1 MRDMLGREEL
11 ISVEKALDLLLK
23 SAPFRK
29 PAEIYLPIE
38 DAYGM
43 ILSRDAISPEDLP
56 GFSRS
61 TVDGFAV
68 KSYDTFGSTDTLPSY
83 LAMKTEILM
92 GKKPDCKIEKGEAAK
107 IATGGM
113 LPEGADAVVMF
124 EHTQQIDEN
133 MIEILKPVAPGENV
147 IQAGEDA
154 QREEYILKTGHRLR
168 PQDIG
173 ALAGLGITNIWVYE
187 KPKVSI
193 VSTGDE
199 IVPAHQPLMHG
210 QVRDIN
216 SYTLSGLI
224 FNAGG
229 IPLRRGI
236 FSDTYDVLRDIV
248 EQSLKDSD
256 MVLITGGSS
265 VGTKDMTAKVINDMG
280 KPGVLFHGVSLK
292 PGKPTIGGIINS
304 FPIFGLPGHPAA
316 VTVSFEIFVKP
327 VLEKLSGL
335 CKNRFDNEKNT
346 VMAKITKNISSS
358 PGRQEHIAVSLEERK
373 GQLWAVPILG
383 KSGLITTL
391 TKADGTFVIPLRK
404 LGVQEGETVEVRLF

>member
-11 ISVEKALDLLLK
+11 IPVEKAQELLLK
-23 SAPFRK
+23 SIPFK
-29 PAEIYLPIE
+29 TPAETNLPIE
-38 DAYGM
+38 ETYGM
-43 ILSRDAISPEDLP
+43 ILARDEISPEDLP

-68 KSYDTFGSTDTLPSY
+68 NSSDTFGATETLPSY
-83 LAMKTEILM
+83 LTVKAEIPM
-92 GKKPDCKIEKGEAAK
+92 GEEPDYRIEKGKVAK

-113 LPEGADAVVMF
+113 LPGGTDAVVML
-124 EHTQQIDEN
+124 EHTQQIDEK
-133 MIEILKPVAPGENV
+133 MVEVLKPVAPGENV

-154 QREEYILKTGHRLR
+154 QKGEYILKTGHRLR

-173 ALAGLGITNIWVYE
+173 ALAGLGITDIWVYE

-199 IVPAHQPLMHG
+199 IVPARQQLMPG

-224 FNAGG
+224 SLAGG

-248 EQSLKDSD
+248 AQSLRDSD

-265 VGTKDMTAKVINDMG
+265 VGTKDMTAQVINDMG

-292 PGKPTIGGIINS
+292 PGKPTIWGIIDS

-316 VTVSFEIFVKP
+316 VMVSFEILVKP
-327 VLEKLSGL
+327 VLEELSGL
-335 CKNRFDNEKNT
+335 YKNKLHNDKHT
-346 VMAKITKNISSS
+346 VVAKIAKNISSS
-358 PGRQEHIAVSLEERK
+358 PGRQEHIAVAIEERN
-373 GQLWAVPILG
+373 GELWALPILG

-391 TKADGTFVIPLRK
+391 TRADGTFLIPLKK
-404 LGVQEGETVEVRLF
+404 LGLQEGETVKVKLF